1 MIRLQTALVSQ
12 TITFLH
18 EIFTHEEKFQLVL
31 TISEIIRWN
40 GRKFIRIE

>member
-31 TISEIIRWN
+31 TISEIIRLEW
-40 GRKFIRIE
+40 KKIY